1 MSTHCRHWR
10 TSKAHLLLLAL
21 ALPPAIQASPFA
33 EDQEKLGLPNA
44 PSSEPSTS
52 LAISSSRKIPAASQH
67 HSPLTLNRV
76 SLSILVAG
84 EALDSWTTYKNLSHH
99 KWICGYSPALGN
111 AVTYISDD
119 GKRYDPP
126 TIQHQLCGPSPSGQL
141 ANYAYDVTRT
151 GAFTETG
158 WVTSMRLTSNRNIA
172 GVLAWNLADDAS
184 QMLIA
189 HYLARRRG
197 LIGRFAPGINL
208 ARGLVHIDCG
218 IENLLFARTHNNAT
232 TWQFHLPNESTL
244 YPGPRWWGRQ

>member
-1 MSTHCRHWR
+1 MSHALTFF
-10 TSKAHLLLLAL
+10 LAL
-21 ALPPAIQASPFA
+21 QIPVCCQASSPPAEAENVALP
-33 EDQEKLGLPNA
+33 DA
-44 PSSEPSTS
+44 PRSEPSTS
-52 LAISSSRKIPAASQH
+52 LAISSSRRIPAASQN
-67 HSPLTLNRV
+67 HSRLTLNRI

-84 EALDSWTTYKNLSHH
+84 ETLDSWTTYKNLTHH
-99 KWICGYSPALGN
+99 RWICGYSPAFGN

-119 GKRYDPP
+119 GNRYDPSA
-126 TIQHQLCGPSPSGQL
+126 IQHQLCGPGPSDQL

-158 WVTSMRLTSNRNIA
+158 WVTSMRLTSNRNLA
-172 GVLAWNLADDAS
+172 GVLAWNLADDAG

-189 HYLARRRG
+189 RYLARRRG
-197 LIGRFAPGINL
+197 LIGRFAPAINL